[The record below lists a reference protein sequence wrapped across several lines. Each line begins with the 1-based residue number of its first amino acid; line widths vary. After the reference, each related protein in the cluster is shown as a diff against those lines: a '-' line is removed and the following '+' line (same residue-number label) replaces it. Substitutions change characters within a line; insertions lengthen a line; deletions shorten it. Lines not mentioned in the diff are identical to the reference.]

1 MWNRVKI
8 LTQIT
13 QNSIFTYVNVQ
24 LYTQH
29 SLDTD

>member
-8 LTQIT
+8 CIQIA
-13 QNSIFTYVNVQ
+13 QNSIFTCVNVQ

-29 SLDTD
+29 SLDTE